1 MSLPFD
7 VHRLLPAFLAAAQ
20 AQNFSAAA
28 RQLGVTP
35 AAVSKNIRALEEKLA
50 LRLFQRNTHNVLLTD
65 EGKALLAQVAP
76 LWQRWRRRW
85 KAPAANGRRRPGWCA
100 SR

>member
-20 AQNFSAAA
+20 VQNFSAAA

-35 AAVSKNIRALEEKLA
+35 AAISKNIRVLEEKLA
-50 LRLFQRNTHNVLLTD
+50 LRLFHL
-65 EGKALLAQVAP
+65 
-76 LWQRWRRRW
+76 
-85 KAPAANGRRRPGWCA
+85 PARCA
-100 SR
+100 SA

>member
-50 LRLFQRNTHNVLLTD
+50 LRLFQRRI
-65 EGKALLAQVAP
+65 AQP
-76 LWQRWRRRW
+76 NR
-85 KAPAANGRRRPGWCA
+85 KPGA
-100 SR
+100 RILEKVEV